1 MSGLEIKNE
10 VLVWAIER
18 AGFTPSDLEIKF
30 PKIHEWII
38 GVKQPTLKQLIKFA
52 KITRTPFG
60 FLFLKKPPTEK
71 LPIPFYRTNNNEQ
84 QEIVQNVSPEL
95 RDTIYLMQ
103 RRQLWMKEYLVDS
116 GADPLPY
123 VHSVKLDETPEMVA
137 QKIRETL
144 GLDEDWASKLPNW
157 EHALQLLRDA
167 IENIGVLVTLNG
179 IVGNNTRRK
188 LSTNEFRGFVLVDEH
203 APLLFVNNADFK
215 AAKIF
220 TLIHEL
226 AHIFIG
232 KSAAFDLR
240 EMLPANNKLELFCNQ
255 AAADFLV
262 PKNQLFDCWAVAK
275 KTHEP
280 FHYLAGKFKVSV
292 LVIARRA
299 LDLNLVDKS
308 SFIEFYYQY
317 QNDERRMKSNKAGGG
332 DFYKNQNLRVGRRF
346 ATAVM
351 QAAKEGKVSYH
362 EAFRLTGLYGKTFD
376 KYTASVEQGGL

>member
-1 MSGLEIKNE
+1 M
-10 VLVWAIER
+10 
-18 AGFTPSDLEIKF
+18 
-30 PKIHEWII
+30 
-38 GVKQPTLKQLIKFA
+38 
-52 KITRTPFG
+52 
-60 FLFLKKPPTEK
+60 
-71 LPIPFYRTNNNEQ
+71 
-84 QEIVQNVSPEL
+84 VS
-95 RDTIYLMQ
+95 
-103 RRQLWMKEYLVDS
+103 
-116 GADPLPY
+116 
-123 VHSVKLDETPEMVA
+123 
-137 QKIRETL
+137 QKIRNTL
-144 GLDEDWASKLPNW
+144 NLDEDWASKLPTW
-157 EHALQLLRDA
+157 EHALQFLRDT

-262 PKNQLFDCWAVAK
+262 PKSQLLDYWTVAK
-275 KTHEP
+275 KTNEP
-280 FHYLAGKFKVSV
+280 FHNLAGKFKVSV
-292 LVIARRA
+292 LVVARRA
-299 LDLNLVDKS
+299 LDLSLVDKS

-317 QNDERRMKSNKAGGG
+317 QKDERRMRTNKGGGG

-376 KYTASVEQGGL
+376 KYAASIEQGGL